1 MHAKSEKQARG
12 GEEMQRLLLV
22 EDHASFR
29 QTLAL
34 VFDQEP
40 DFEVVAQAGT
50 VAEARLVMVDREA
63 DLAVVDLSLPDGE
76 GVELIED
83 LRETNPHFAALVLT
97 ASLDRAEHARAVE
110 AGAAGVLHK
119 AAEVDEILDSTRR
132 LAAGETLLSSEELVE
147 LLRLAGQ
154 SREEEREAQASIEQL
169 TRREREVLF
178 ALSEG
183 LSNKQI
189 AERLHMSVDTE
200 RTHRTRH
207 VYRLPFPSPL
217 HLDDAAV
224 EHHAH
229 RAPHEAAS
237 HRSHRRR
244 ARARTRGERLPGAA
258 LPDPHPDLVLSPDVH
273 ELHVRLLGEEGI
285 ALDRRTDLFQVQ
297 RLDLS
302 LTTEERDSVG
312 VAHRDPQE
320 TEATELYL
328 GAEPGCAHVH
338 AGRTVA

>member
-1 MHAKSEKQARG
+1 
-12 GEEMQRLLLV
+12 MQRLLLV

-50 VAEARLVMVDREA
+50 VAEARLVMADRET

-119 AAEVDEILDSTRR
+119 SADVDEILDSTRR
-132 LAAGETLLSSEELVE
+132 LAAGETLLSPEELVE

-154 SREEEREAQASIEQL
+154 SREEEREARVSIEQL
-169 TRREREVLF
+169 TRREREVLL

-200 RTHRTRH
+200 RTHMMNILNKLGVHSRLQALLFAARH
-207 VYRLPFPSPL
+207 GL
-217 HLDDAAV
+217 V
-224 EHHAH
+224 EL
-229 RAPHEAAS
+229 R
-237 HRSHRRR
+237 
-244 ARARTRGERLPGAA
+244 
-258 LPDPHPDLVLSPDVH
+258 
-273 ELHVRLLGEEGI
+273 
-285 ALDRRTDLFQVQ
+285 
-297 RLDLS
+297 
-302 LTTEERDSVG
+302 
-312 VAHRDPQE
+312 
-320 TEATELYL
+320 
-328 GAEPGCAHVH
+328 
-338 AGRTVA
+338 